1 MKDET
6 GVDAGYTVWFDANK
20 TDILE
25 QWKETLD
32 VEDLPDEQIGFF
44 LENEPKCT
52 TSECLSDGCI
62 EGIFDEWCDG
72 LDFEDVPD
80 EFVDKA
86 YEKWM
91 IDEYENR

>member
-20 TDILE
+20 LDLLE
-25 QWKETLD
+25 RWIESLD

-52 TSECLSDGCI
+52 TSEDLSEGCI
-62 EGIFDEWCDG
+62 ESIFNKWVDG
-72 LDFEDVPD
+72 LDSNDIPD
-80 EFVDKA
+80 KVIDKE

-91 IDEYENR
+91 LDEYENQ